1 MGKSHYCSAYCAD
14 FYNSVCIYKQV
25 NSNNLPKNQV
35 VAHRG
40 YWNREGGTQNDLQ
53 SYKET
58 IALGVFGAETDVRMT
73 RDSVLVLCHDP
84 YYNHD
89 TTLVVLQKKPR

>member
-1 MGKSHYCSAYCAD
+1 MAD
-14 FYNSVCIYKQV
+14 SPVEV

-58 IALGVFGAETDVRMT
+58 IALGV
-73 RDSVLVLCHDP
+73 SVP
-84 YYNHD
+84 
-89 TTLVVLQKKPR
+89 KPMLG